1 MRRSDHLEISF
12 SMVSVFLHKESCT
25 ILLPFISSLLV
36 ITTVT
41 LSLSPAHAGQLERSL
56 ATFFQAPDGLVSRQ
70 VLTAYHSYVTN
81 LRRRFFHLLLRH
93 RRLERA
99 FTLAEDINAKDLF
112 MVYRTVSCILYN
124 YIRIAVN
131 FYECTSDKFYYLQ
144 DIHFVALGM
153 GEAQLAELA
162 KKKAVSVSS
171 SDSFIGRLAL

>member
-1 MRRSDHLEISF
+1 MRRSDPLEISF

-36 ITTVT
+36 LTTVT
-41 LSLSPAHAGQLERSL
+41 MSLSPALAGQLERSL

-93 RRLERA
+93 CRLERA

-112 MVYRTVSCILYN
+112 MVGLFQ
-124 YIRIAVN
+124 AVLFGLLLIFTN
-131 FYECTSDKFYYLQ
+131 VHLINYLQ